1 MRFLLFKN
9 FIWQGNVLLQAVEG
23 VVHLSLVENRHK
35 QQYEALIVIDWLYE
49 ITKLLFL
56 IRLEYFLDL
65 SSQSGIS
72 PLNFHFL
79 EELVQE

>member
-23 VVHLSLVENRHK
+23 VVHLSLVENRHE

-49 ITKLLFL
+49 ITKLLLL

-72 PLNFHFL
+72 SLDFHFL